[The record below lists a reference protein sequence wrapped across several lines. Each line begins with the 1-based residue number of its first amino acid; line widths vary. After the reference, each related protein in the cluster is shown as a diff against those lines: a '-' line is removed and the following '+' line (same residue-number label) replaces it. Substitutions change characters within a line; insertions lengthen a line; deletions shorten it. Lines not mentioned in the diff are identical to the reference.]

1 MKFSHPTRV
10 IYLISSRFINTLSLS
25 LLSRKKRSKNSD
37 VIQGRVM
44 FVRLGN
50 SLYIKIEFVSYVVV
64 VMLVQCIKCEA
75 FFFILYSFFLF
86 DCALFRS
93 FARLSYNEKG
103 ISVYLYQS
111 IKREKKNECP

>member
-75 FFFILYSFFLF
+75 FFFILFSFFF
-86 DCALFRS
+86 FYCALFRS